1 MSMPDPTLGRV
12 QNKEFNN
19 QIEALQNI
27 KNDVSNGITQQ
38 MQIIAQWRNREEDK
52 AEKERQRGW
61 EAEQRKLDRDHATSE
76 NTTAREWQRD
86 ENKTHRSWQGEQAQ
100 ADRDHRKAINDT
112 NIVSNEKIAN
122 NKNWNDRV
130 IANTNANQVQALT
143 ANYQT
148 QEDGKPQYL
157 STGQLAPKEIINMN
171 DAQPQQQNAQQANTQ
186 DLPLQRN

>member
-38 MQIIAQWRNREEDK
+38 MQIIAQWKKREEDK

>member
-27 KNDVSNGITQQ
+27 KNDVNNGITQQ
-38 MQIIAQWRNREEDK
+38 MQIIAQWKNREEEK

-61 EAEQRKLDRDHATSE
+61 EAEQRKLEIDYATSE
-76 NTTAREWQRD
+76 NAKHRD
-86 ENKTHRSWQGEQAQ
+86 FQKGENQ
-100 ADRDHRKAINDT
+100 ADRDHKKTINNA
-112 NIVSNEKIAN
+112 NIASNEKIAS

-130 IANTNANQVQALT
+130 IANVNANQVQALSG
-143 ANYQT
+143 NYLT
-148 QEDGKPQYL
+148 QDDKAQYL
-157 STGQLAPKEIINMN
+157 STGQLAPKEIININ
-171 DAQPQQQNAQQANTQ
+171 DTQPQQQNAQQANTQ

>member
-27 KNDVSNGITQQ
+27 KNDVSNGINQQ
-38 MQIIAQWRNREEDK
+38 MQIIAQWKNREEDK

-61 EAEQRKLDRDHATSE
+61 EAEQRKLDRDHTTSE

-100 ADRDHRKAINDT
+100 ADRDHRKAINDA
-112 NIVSNEKIAN
+112 NIVSNEKIASGN
-122 NKNWNDRV
+122 QWASLV
-130 IANTNANQVQALT
+130 SANQKENAFNIMTGNVAKD
-143 ANYQT
+143 
-148 QEDGKPQYL
+148 EKGKI
-157 STGQLAPKEIINMN
+157 IINNNGMIQPEN
-171 DAQPQQQNAQQANTQ
+171 IIPYNSLYQQTPQQQTEQ
-186 DLPLQRN
+186 LPQERQ

>member
-19 QIEALQNI
+19 QIDAIQNI
-27 KNDVSNGITQQ
+27 KNDVSNGINQQ
-38 MQIIAQWRNREEDK
+38 MQIIAQWKNREEEK

-76 NTTAREWQRD
+76 NTAAREWQRD

-100 ADRDHRKAINDT
+100 ADRDHRKTMNDA
-112 NIVSNEKIAN
+112 NIASNEKIAS

-130 IANTNANQVQALT
+130 IANANVNQIQAIT

-148 QEDGKPQYL
+148 ENGKAQYL
-157 STGQLAPKEIINMN
+157 STGQLAPKEIININ
-171 DAQPQQQNAQQANTQ
+171 DTQPQQQNAQQANTQ